1 MDSILPLRKGMFV
14 LFCICMFSASILPLS
29 TLSLMADSSS
39 VQLITQNDTEENQII
54 YHVMVDCEELEPR
67 EAKIRAYHNPDAN
80 GAVIFVSG
88 GWGKGWYGYS
98 GEAAQTVYSMRENGY
113 ETYEIRWLGE
123 QGWGSNNSGK
133 GFKRLSCGFSEL
145 VQWIVTNIAN
155 NPQIVGVTGHSGGS
169 NEISYGLALHN
180 LESIFDVVVLSGGPA
195 RSNLVDL
202 CKVNSSGVNAIIDY
216 VMGWQDDVEYC
227 QSCQFPEWVMNA
239 LYSESIV
246 SHLVDEERDFNYSS
260 TKLVFVEG
268 ELDVYAPAGKYF
280 YDIVLCEKS
289 WIELTNVGHG
299 VPNDADGSHI
309 IRMTLLDGLKAVSEN
324 IEKIPE
330 SEPELGIMINSPS
343 NGAELE
349 ELPILLSVT
358 VVSNGSYISDASVRF
373 YVDDVFSGVVD
384 SNDNGFASL
393 SVDVSEENHNWYVFT
408 EKTGYLN
415 VTSSVYSFRYSV
427 PEPADPEPETSG
439 GIPGFP
445 IEAII
450 LSIMLASIIIWVM
463 RKKN

>member
-1 MDSILPLRKGMFV
+1 MDSILPLRKGMFI
-14 LFCICMFSASILPLS
+14 LFCICIFSASILPLS
-29 TLSLMADSSS
+29 TLTLLADSSS
-39 VQLITQNDTEENQII
+39 VQLITQKETDENQII

-67 EAKIRAYHNPDAN
+67 EANIRAYHNLDSN
-80 GAVIFVSG
+80 GTVIFVSG

-113 ETYEIRWLGE
+113 ETFEIRWLGE

-180 LESIFDVVVLSGGPA
+180 LESIFDVVVLTGGPA

-227 QSCQFPEWVMNA
+227 QSCQFPEWVTNA

-246 SHLVDEERDFNYSS
+246 SPLADEDRDFNYSS
-260 TKLVFVEG
+260 IKLVFVEG
-268 ELDVYAPAGKYF
+268 ELDIYAPAGKYF

-289 WIELTNVGHG
+289 WIELTGVGHG
-299 VPNDADGSHI
+299 IPSNPDGAQL
-309 IRMTLLDGLKAVSEN
+309 IRMTLLDGLKGVSEN
-324 IEKIPE
+324 IEQIPE
-330 SEPELGIMINSPS
+330 SEPELGIFVNLPINE
-343 NGAELE
+343 AELE
-349 ELPILLSVT
+349 ILPIIFNVT
-358 VVSNGSYISDASVRF
+358 VVSNDSYVPDASVKF

-384 SNDNGFASL
+384 SNNNGFASL
-393 SVDVSEENHNWYVFT
+393 SLDISEGSHNWYAFA

-415 VTSSVYSFRYSV
+415 ATSSSYSFTYLV
-427 PEPADPEPETSG
+427 PEPEPEPEKTS

-445 IEAII
+445 FESIL
-450 LSIMLASIIIWVM
+450 LSIVLLSVM
-463 RKKN
+463 MWIMKKKY